1 MKFKLL
7 IIPLLLYG
15 GTALAAVETVNFNAL
30 AKECA
35 PSVNAATLQAI
46 ARTESG
52 FNPYAIGVVGGSVK
66 QPQSFDDAVETANE
80 LHEQGKNFSMGLAQ
94 VNRHNL
100 SKYGLDYKKV
110 FDPCLNLKAGAEIL
124 AECFY
129 RAGGKPQEAL
139 QKALSC
145 YYSGNFRTGFT
156 QDFAGLPSYVDRI
169 KNSAIENTDGQVIK
183 LAQAD
188 LNKKP
193 EPTIPAIDPA
203 SPAPVAVKVRPK
215 PKKAAPAPVKP
226 VTENKR
232 DPDKPKKSWDAFGE
246 F

>member
-1 MKFKLL
+1 MKIKIL

-15 GTALAAVETVNFNAL
+15 GSVLAAVEMVNFNAL
-30 AKECA
+30 AKACA
-35 PSVNAATLQAI
+35 PSVHVATLQAI
-46 ARTESG
+46 VRTESG

-66 QPQSFDDAVETANE
+66 QPTNFTEAVETVNK

-124 AECFY
+124 AECFS
-129 RAGGKPQEAL
+129 RASGKPQEAL

-145 YYSGNFRTGFT
+145 YYSGNFRTGFS

-169 KNSAIENTDGQVIK
+169 KNSAANNTDGQVIK
-183 LAQAD
+183 LAQAE
-188 LNKKP
+188 LNKGP
-193 EPTIPAIDPA
+193 ETSIPAIDPA
-203 SPAPVAVKVRPK
+203 APLTVKVRVK
-215 PKKAAPAPVKP
+215 PKKTAPAPVKP
-226 VTENKR
+226 VTENKP

>member
-1 MKFKLL
+1 MKFKIL

-35 PSVNAATLQAI
+35 PGVHVATLQAI
-46 ARTESG
+46 ARAESG

-66 QPQSFDDAVETANE
+66 QPQSFSEAVETANK

-100 SKYGLDYKKV
+100 DKYGLDYEKV

-124 AECFY
+124 AECFS
-129 RAGGKPQEAL
+129 RATGKPQQAL

-145 YYSGNFRTGFT
+145 YYSGNFSTGFT

-169 KNSAIENTDGQVIK
+169 KNSAGKNTDGQVIK

-188 LNKKP
+188 LNKEP
-193 EPTIPAIDPA
+193 ETTIPAIDPA
-203 SPAPVAVKVRPK
+203 APAPVTVKARVK
-215 PKKAAPAPVKP
+215 PKKTAPAPVKP
-226 VTENKR
+226 VIENKR